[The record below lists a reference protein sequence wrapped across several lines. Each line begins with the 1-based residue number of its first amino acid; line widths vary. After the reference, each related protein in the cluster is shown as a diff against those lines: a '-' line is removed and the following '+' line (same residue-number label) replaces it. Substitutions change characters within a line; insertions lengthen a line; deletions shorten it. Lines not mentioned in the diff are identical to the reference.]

1 MLPKPEFRRRV
12 RALAES
18 QWRASVTVVFLD
30 EVKPAFE
37 VPGRRKDG
45 TVKGKRLIRRFFW
58 NILRGTVGGVVSAVL
73 SVAGGGVANMFQR
86 KGLVT
91 GPADAQVLALVDTAR
106 RARGAWLVFT
116 PARVG
121 VIDSGPIF
129 ADQAEPVFLWQG
141 SGPRV
146 HPERRRVTWPD
157 GSAYQYEISA
167 EEADYLRQPDARG
180 PTR

>member
-1 MLPKPEFRRRV
+1 MLPKPETRRRV
-12 RALAES
+12 RELAES
-18 QWRASVTVVFLD
+18 QWREPVTVVFLD

-45 TVKGKRLIRRFFW
+45 TVTGTRLIRRFFW

-73 SVAGGGVANMFQR
+73 SVAGGGAASVFTR

-91 GPADAQVLALVDTAR
+91 GPADAQVLSMVDAAR
-106 RARGAWLVFT
+106 SARGAWLVHT

-121 VIDSGPIF
+121 VIDSGHTFIDPKD
-129 ADQAEPVFLWQG
+129 ADPPVFLWQG

-146 HPERRRVTWPD
+146 HPATRRITWPD
-157 GSAYQYEISA
+157 GSVYQYDVST
-167 EEADYLRQPDARG
+167 EEAEYLKRPEAQ
-180 PTR
+180 

>member
-1 MLPKPEFRRRV
+1 MLPKPETRRRV
-12 RALAES
+12 RELAES

-45 TVKGKRLIRRFFW
+45 TVKGTRLVRRFFW

-73 SVAGGGVANMFQR
+73 SVAGGGIANMFQR

-91 GPADAQVLALVDTAR
+91 GPADAQVLALVDAAR
-106 RARGAWLVFT
+106 PARGAFLVFT

-121 VIDSGPIF
+121 VIDAGPVF
-129 ADQAEPVFLWQG
+129 VEPADADPPVFLWQG

-146 HPERRRVTWPD
+146 HAKSRRITWPD
-157 GSAYQYEISA
+157 GSVYQFEISP
-167 EEADYLRQPDARG
+167 EEADYLRQPDAQ
-180 PTR
+180 